1 MTSAA
6 QRRLPIVFLPR
17 VGSDENIRSITSIQH
32 ILHTAG
38 EIGNPFR
45 QRLSSTIDRAHRIC
59 TDQRTVRS
67 GEEETGEPCEA
78 CQAASARSGTQ
89 MPTRDS
95 PGAHMTARAD
105 PLGPARALCRLA

>member
-6 QRRLPIVFLPR
+6 QRHRLPIVFLPR
-17 VGSDENIRSITSIQH
+17 VDSNENIRIITSIQH
-32 ILHTAG
+32 ILHTAR

-59 TDQRTVRS
+59 TDQRTVPP

-78 CQAASARSGTQ
+78 CQAASTRSGTQ
-89 MPTRDS
+89 MPTRD
-95 PGAHMTARAD
+95 
-105 PLGPARALCRLA
+105 